1 MQNKY
6 ELLAIMAVTCLP
18 IWRPSAVVSL
28 TQEDMQEWA
37 SSRVELSP
45 GTRGWNRK

>member
-6 ELLAIMAVTCLP
+6 ELLAMVAVTCLP
-18 IWRPSAVVSL
+18 IWWPPAKVSL
-28 TQEDMQEWA
+28 TKEDVQGWGN
-37 SSRVELSP
+37 SRVELSS

>member
-6 ELLAIMAVTCLP
+6 ELLAMVAVTCLP
-18 IWRPSAVVSL
+18 IWRPFAKVSL
-28 TQEDMQEWA
+28 TQEDMQGWA

-45 GTRGWNRK
+45 GTRSWNRK